1 MNWEF
6 TWGYFQPFQAGQK
19 PNYDIP
25 FDEDRKRRKSSER
38 QTLKAT
44 VSITQNEGVFDL
56 TFDLQGVEN
65 VPLAIEFAFRKG
77 GLIENAEKINDVADS
92 WLLSNGNAK
101 FRIDNDEITIGPG
114 KAEHRWTA
122 IRGGLPKPEA
132 DCIYITGFTPFKHK
146 ISIG

>member
-1 MNWEF
+1 MIF
-6 TWGYFQPFQAGQK
+6 SFGQS
-19 PNYDIP
+19 DIVGDLVLYP
-25 FDEDRKRRKSSER
+25 TGIHWIPISSIF
-38 QTLKAT
+38 LA
-44 VSITQNEGVFDL
+44 VSITEKEGIFDL

-77 GLIENAEKINDVADS
+77 GFISNAEKINDVADS
-92 WLLSNGNAK
+92 WLLSTGTAK
-101 FRIDNDEITIGPG
+101 IRVDNDEITIGPG